1 MRVAARV
8 VLFAALVV
16 VGGSALSPAVF
27 PVAGGVSGAS
37 PAVLRGGAFAS
48 LLVSPSFDFVGAA
61 FAETEGIPT
70 PFGTANDPTRPIPT
84 APTAKGPGIV
94 AAKLVAFGPSEVEE
108 LGGEVGDLAGAVV
121 DLRVAAASTTPLLLG
136 STIQAEGEG
145 DKSGLYA
152 VCVLTRDR
160 SVVVTRG
167 DGVQVAA
174 WNVTVGDQ
182 AFACSGGSAKL
193 AMRVTGGGFRLVT
206 APVAE
211 AGVRLLLLFRDKP
224 SALRRIV
231 FPGVTLELPEAE
243 GAASPDASA
252 ASAEAGSSE
261 SLAAPAVSS
270 PAPVPSPVAP

>member
-1 MRVAARV
+1 M
-8 VLFAALVV
+8 LVET
-16 VGGSALSPAVF
+16 A
-27 PVAGGVSGAS
+27 
-37 PAVLRGGAFAS
+37 
-48 LLVSPSFDFVGAA
+48 FDFVGVA

-94 AAKLVAFGPSEVEE
+94 SATLVAFGPSQVEE
-108 LGGEVGDLAGAVV
+108 LGSEIDELAGAVV
-121 DLRVAAASTTPLLLG
+121 DLRVGAASTTPLLLG

-152 VCVLTRDR
+152 VCVLTRDD

-167 DGVQVAA
+167 DGVQLAA

-182 AFACSGGSAKL
+182 AYACSGGSAKL

-206 APVAE
+206 APGAE

-224 SALRRIV
+224 SVLRRIV
-231 FPGVTLELPEAE
+231 FPGATLELPVAE
-243 GAASPDASA
+243 TTDSA
-252 ASAEAGSSE
+252 PT
-261 SLAAPAVSS
+261 AP
-270 PAPVPSPVAP
+270 